1 MQLIFMSANQKE
13 LIGQPCKAVELNIF
27 QKKFLKKSYAK
38 KTPEQIFIEFKQ
50 MIKQCV
56 NNFALDFLINNYQQ
70 Y

>member
-1 MQLIFMSANQKE
+1 M
-13 LIGQPCKAVELNIF
+13 ELNIF
-27 QKKFLKKSYAK
+27 QKKILKKSYAK

-56 NNFALDFLINNYQQ
+56 NNFVLDFLINNDKQ

>member
-1 MQLIFMSANQKE
+1 M
-13 LIGQPCKAVELNIF
+13 F

-38 KTPEQIFIEFKQ
+38 ETSEQIFIEFKQ

-56 NNFALDFLINNYQQ
+56 NNFALDFLINNDKQ